1 MKKVILKIKQVFSFF
16 QIDYSFLVMLL
27 VFILLGDLKF
37 YFLYLVFIFLH
48 EMSHLVVAKR
58 FGYLPKKLKLTAFG
72 ASLEGFDDFLTCDEI
87 KITLAGPF
95 FNFVIVIICYLSFWF
110 YPETYSFLSDVLA
123 VNLSILIFNLVPIF
137 PLDAGRFL
145 LCFLSK
151 KRRRLDAVRLTKNIS
166 LMFVILMFLLSLLL
180 FFWSYSFTLGFVSIN
195 LCLLLFS
202 SSSDTSFKRE
212 ILLKKKIDRLGKGV
226 PKKVLF
232 VSENYNEKLLLKFI
246 DGEHYFVFVF
256 VNEKFETKREIDEF
270 NLLLKLGFI

>member
-48 EMSHLVVAKR
+48 EMSHLLVAKR

-110 YPETYSFLSDVLA
+110 YPETYSFLNDVLA

-212 ILLKKKIDRLGKGV
+212 ILLKKKIDRLEKGV

>member
-1 MKKVILKIKQVFSFF
+1 MNVKRVFSFF
-16 QIDYSFLVMLL
+16 QIDYSFFVMLIL
-27 VFILLGDLKF
+27 FVLLGDVRF
-37 YFLYLVFIFLH
+37 YFLYLFFIFFH

-58 FGYLPKKLKLTAFG
+58 LGYLPKKLKLTAFG
-72 ASLEGFDDFLTCDEI
+72 ASLEGFDDFLTGDEI
-87 KITLAGPF
+87 KIILAGPI

-110 YPETYSFLSDVLA
+110 YPESYSFLSDVLA

-137 PLDAGRFL
+137 PLDAGRIL

-151 KRRRLDAVRLTKNIS
+151 KRRRLDAVKLAKNIS
-166 LMFVILMFLLSLLL
+166 LIFVILMFLISVLM
-180 FFWSYSFTLGFVSIN
+180 FFWSYGFTLGFVSVN

-212 ILLKKKIDRLGKGV
+212 ILLRKKIDRLGKGV

-232 VSENYNEKLLLKFI
+232 VSENYNENLLLKFI

-256 VNEKFETKREIDEF
+256 VNENFEAKREIDEF